1 MTARRILTQT
11 FIAGALAL
19 QVVAGFKLLAPPE
32 RFERLRPLRV
42 APSPALWPFL
52 DYDMYSKVYEAG
64 SSVDRYSLHAVDAEG
79 GTRRITEVELG
90 VSHRE
95 FRDALLGPIRE
106 GDARVAARAADLIER
121 RGGARPRALRV
132 ERHRPTL
139 EAARVREDTPQLVRT
154 VEIGSAP

>member
-19 QVVAGFKLLAPPE
+19 QVAAGFKLLAPPE
-32 RFERLRPLRV
+32 RFEALRPLRV

-52 DYDMYSKVYEAG
+52 DYDMYSKVYEEG
-64 SSVDRYSLHAVDAEG
+64 SSVDRYSLHAVDAAG
-79 GTRRITEVELG
+79 GSRRITEDDLG
-90 VSHRE
+90 VSYRE

-121 RGGARPRALRV
+121 RGGPRPHAFRV
-132 ERHRPTL
+132 DRHRFTIEPGG
-139 EAARVREDTPQLVRT
+139 VREDPPQVART
-154 VEIGSAP
+154 VAIGGAP